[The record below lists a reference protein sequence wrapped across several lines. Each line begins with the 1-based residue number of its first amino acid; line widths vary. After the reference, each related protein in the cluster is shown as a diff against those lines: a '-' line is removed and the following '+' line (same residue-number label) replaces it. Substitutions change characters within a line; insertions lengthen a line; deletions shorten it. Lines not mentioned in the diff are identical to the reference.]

1 MRVHWDMQRNLR
13 TLKGDLF
20 GGVTAAVVGLPVA
33 LAFGLAAGLDPVAGI
48 YGAIAV
54 GFFAAV
60 FGGTRGL
67 ISGPTGSMTVAMAVI
82 VSTFADNIA
91 EAFTIVIMAGLIQM
105 LFGLLRIGRYVTY
118 TPYSVISG
126 FMTGVGVIIILVQTL
141 PFLGAPVAAGGPIGT
156 LRNFSEV
163 FEHFEVS
170 ALGIAAVTLAVA
182 MLWPRRYE
190 RYVPSIL
197 VALGIGTVMGVFW
210 LTDAPTIGA
219 VSTTLPSFQL
229 PELAPGVLVRSIQPA
244 LIIALVGS
252 VDTLLT
258 ALVADSMTRTRN
270 DPNRELLAQG
280 MGNVITGFLRGLPGA
295 GATPSTVANIRAGGA
310 TILSGVIAVAILVAM
325 VLSLGEY
332 VGSIPNA
339 VLAGLLVKVA
349 IDTIDWRFVTR
360 MHRVPREHLA
370 VMLLTF
376 GLTVFLDLVA
386 AVAVG
391 MIAAAVTSARQFERL
406 ELDSV
411 VSVPILDQSFFGFE
425 DGGDEHD
432 RFSARV
438 GLVALRGAFTVA
450 SSGKLIETIGA
461 DIRDHEVVILDFSGT
476 VYVDD
481 SAALVVEQLVE
492 TAITMNTQ
500 CIVMGLSGRPA
511 DNLAALDVFK
521 RVPADHIVANM
532 DDARAV
538 AARVLGVKLGPAAP
552 TVRARTQPPAQGQ
565 VQAQVQGDGFLNGL
579 LSGVA
584 GAALVALAGA
594 ALLRWRQ
601 ASDHTGVDR
610 DGDPASSDGA
620 GAAGSRKAQLDAL
633 LAAGE
638 LDAATYWR
646 RLADLAAQAA
656 ATERVDDDGER

>member
-1 MRVHWDMQRNLR
+1 
-13 TLKGDLF
+13 
-20 GGVTAAVVGLPVA
+20 
-33 LAFGLAAGLDPVAGI
+33 
-48 YGAIAV
+48 
-54 GFFAAV
+54 
-60 FGGTRGL
+60 
-67 ISGPTGSMTVAMAVI
+67 MTVAMAVI
-82 VSTFADNIA
+82 VSAHADNIA
-91 EAFTIVIMAGLIQM
+91 EAFTIVVMAGLIQM
-105 LFGLLRIGRYVTY
+105 TFGLMRIGRYVTY

-163 FEHFEVS
+163 FEHFEIS
-170 ALGIAAVTLAVA
+170 ALGIAAVTLAA
-182 MLWPRRYE
+182 ALLWPRRFE
-190 RYVPSIL
+190 KYVPSVL
-197 VALGIGTVMGVFW
+197 VALGIGTIMGVVW

-219 VSTTLPSFQL
+219 VSTALPSLQL
-229 PELAPGVLVRSIQPA
+229 PELAPEFLVRAIQPA

-258 ALVADSMTRTRN
+258 ALVADSMSRTRN

-280 MGNVITGFLRGLPGA
+280 MGNVITGLLRGLPGS
-295 GATPSTVANIRAGGA
+295 GATPSTVANIRAGGS
-310 TILSGVIAVAILVAM
+310 TFLSGVISVAILLVM
-325 VLSLGEY
+325 VLALGSY

-349 IDTIDWRFVTR
+349 LDTIDWRFVTR
-360 MHRVPREHLA
+360 MHRVQREHLA

-411 VSVPILDQSFFGFE
+411 ISVPLLDQTFFGSK
-425 DGGDEHD
+425 DGEEEHD

-450 SSGKLIETIGA
+450 SAGKLNETIGA

-492 TAITMNTQ
+492 TAMAMNTQ
-500 CIVMGLSGRPA
+500 CIVMGLSGKPA
-511 DNLAALDVFK
+511 YNIAALDVLR
-521 RVPADHIVANM
+521 RVPVDQRVNNW
-532 DDARAV
+532 DEARETALWL
-538 AARVLGVKLGPAAP
+538 LGEK
-552 TVRARTQPPAQGQ
+552 
-565 VQAQVQGDGFLNGL
+565 
-579 LSGVA
+579 
-584 GAALVALAGA
+584 GALK
-594 ALLRWRQ
+594 
-601 ASDHTGVDR
+601 T
-610 DGDPASSDGA
+610 
-620 GAAGSRKAQLDAL
+620 
-633 LAAGE
+633 
-638 LDAATYWR
+638 
-646 RLADLAAQAA
+646 
-656 ATERVDDDGER
+656 